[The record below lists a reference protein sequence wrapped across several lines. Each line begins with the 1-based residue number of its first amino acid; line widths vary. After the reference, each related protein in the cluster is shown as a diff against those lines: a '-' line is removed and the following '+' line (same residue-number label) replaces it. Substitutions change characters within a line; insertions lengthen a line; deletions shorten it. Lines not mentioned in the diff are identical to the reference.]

1 MVIGSALGQTR
12 RMAEGATQYRSY
24 AQQSGHYFD
33 RPHAAPPTAPVG
45 GPAAW
50 RGSDMAGDPGWLETL
65 APEHVDELATAARR
79 IVGAGVRLEDVTAAD
94 FPLAG
99 MAAVIDGWRSELV
112 GGRGFVVVRGL
123 PVNEWDRPT
132 IDAAYWLLGHHLGV
146 PGAQNPQGDLLGHV
160 HDTGEEATNPAIRR
174 YRTSGNIDFH
184 CDAAD
189 VVGLLC
195 LRPAKAG
202 GQSRI
207 ASSVTVFDE
216 ARARCPDLV
225 DRLFEPFPLDLRDEH
240 LPGASPVV
248 PVRACAFDGS
258 TLRTFWHSEYYRS
271 APRHDEV
278 PDYTED
284 EQALLDLYDG
294 IAEEAGVFLDMWLEP
309 GDMQFLSNHSVIHAR
324 TAYEDHPEADR
335 KRHLLRLWLSLTA
348 GGAS

>member
-1 MVIGSALGQTR
+1 MVIGPRLGQTR
-12 RMAEGATQYRSY
+12 RMAAGPTQYRSY
-24 AQQSGHYFD
+24 ARQSGHYFD
-33 RPHAAPPTAPVG
+33 RPHVAPPDGPVG

-50 RGSDMAGDPGWLETL
+50 RGSDIATDGSWLHTL
-65 APEHVDELATAARR
+65 GTEHVDELGQAARG
-79 IVGAGVRLEDVTAAD
+79 IVDAGVRLEDVTAAD
-94 FPLAG
+94 FPLTLLSTA
-99 MAAVIDGWRSELV
+99 IDSWRRDLV
-112 GGRGFVVVRGL
+112 HGRGFVVVRGL
-123 PVNEWDRPT
+123 PVDTWEQPV

-146 PGAQNPQGDLLGHV
+146 PGAQNPQGDLLGNV

-195 LRPAKAG
+195 LRPAKEG

-216 ARARCPDLV
+216 ARARRPELV

-240 LPGASPVV
+240 APGASPVV

-278 PDYTED
+278 ADYTED

-294 IAEEAGVFLDMWLEP
+294 IAEEPGLFLDMWLEP

-324 TAYEDHPEADR
+324 TAYEDHPEPGR
-335 KRHLLRLWLSLTA
+335 KRHLLRLWLSLTSDGA
-348 GGAS
+348 G